1 MKNLCTLFD
10 SRYMPLGMALYESIV
25 RNFSEFHLWVLALD
39 DEAYRVLRDSQHPH
53 MTVIALTDIES
64 SDVLEAKSNR
74 TWQEFC
80 WTLSPVLPT
89 YIIEKNPHL
98 AHITYIDS
106 DIYFYSDA
114 QPIYDE
120 IGESSIMITPHRF
133 PDRLKH
139 LEQNGIYNVQMVYFK
154 NDRTGR
160 ACLAKWREQCLEWCY
175 YRLEPDRM
183 GDQKYLDKWPNK
195 YPNVCILENIGAGA
209 AVWNI
214 ENYAV
219 KHETG
224 SIWLNEFPL
233 IFYHF
238 HGFKFFS
245 GGFFT
250 SSLVGYGLQLSLLD
264 SIYRPYVSEIT
275 DICSK
280 NRFTG
285 KGLTLREILKFM
297 SARNLHHNQ
306 KVIRVALNFMSWLLG
321 LLKR

>member
-1 MKNLCTLFD
+1 MTEPD
-10 SRYMPLGMALYESIV
+10 E
-25 RNFSEFHLWVLALD
+25 LALQ
-39 DEAYRVLRDSQHPH
+39 S
-53 MTVIALTDIES
+53 
-64 SDVLEAKSNR
+64 
-74 TWQEFC
+74 
-80 WTLSPVLPT
+80 
-89 YIIEKNPHL
+89 
-98 AHITYIDS
+98 
-106 DIYFYSDA
+106 
-114 QPIYDE
+114 
-120 IGESSIMITPHRF
+120 GESSASNGVITDLSPIGWVIRSISTSGQTEF
-133 PDRLKH
+133 
-139 LEQNGIYNVQMVYFK
+139 
-154 NDRTGR
+154 
-160 ACLAKWREQCLEWCY
+160 
-175 YRLEPDRM
+175 
-183 GDQKYLDKWPNK
+183 
-195 YPNVCILENIGAGA
+195 PNVCILENIGAGA

-219 KHETG
+219 KYESG